1 MSSTPMPR
9 ARKGRTCQRAASV
22 SGGDTAAAWEG
33 TRPPCSPQGPTSPT
47 VPSSSPSTYLGGGCI
62 EGDAQQRAKPQARG
76 HGESHEQDS
85 GQAHGPLGLG
95 AVPPQHGD
103 AGVGQLEEHS
113 GLAGSGAVTEG
124 RRGTQRGGTPT
135 MRR

>member
-9 ARKGRTCQRAASV
+9 ARKGRTCQRAV
-22 SGGDTAAAWEG
+22 SARGRCQHGDVATTWEEG
-33 TRPPCSPQGPTSPT
+33 TQG
-47 VPSSSPSTYLGGGCI
+47 SSPGTYLRGGCV
-62 EGDAQQRAKPQARG
+62 EGDAEQRAKPQARG
-76 HGESHEQDS
+76 HGEGHQQDP
-85 GQAHGPLGLG
+85 GQAHGALGLG

-113 GLAGSGAVTEG
+113 GLAGTERG
-124 RRGTQRGGTPT
+124 RRDRAGRGWREGDVRT